1 LADNVALPAFTAA
14 CCAVAQLLLTASHTA
29 INQYL
34 LAAQPITKSMKYKII
49 IFMQYSYVSVF
60 IMPS

>member
-14 CCAVAQLLLTASHTA
+14 CCAVAQLLLTIGHTA

-49 IFMQYSYVSVF
+49 FMQYSYVSVF

>member
-14 CCAVAQLLLTASHTA
+14 CCAVAQLLLTIGHTA

-34 LAAQPITKSMKYKII
+34 LAARPMTKSFLCNILM
-49 IFMQYSYVSVF
+49 SVSL
-60 IMPS
+60 